1 MNKIFTL
8 LLLLHTANT
17 NANKLHLDDLNL
29 VGRSNFSVWFWD
41 IYDIELKTP
50 SGTYEEG
57 KRPLSLEL
65 TYKRAI
71 SNIELV
77 DETLTQL
84 KRFNISEE
92 QKKNWAKQLLEIWP
106 SVKPSDT
113 ITVYIDNEKITYF
126 YFNGQL
132 IGKINEVDFSDTFPS
147 IWLSLNGPYPALT
160 KKLTGSI
167 D

>member
-92 QKKNWAKQLLEIWP
+92 QKK
-106 SVKPSDT
+106 T
-113 ITVYIDNEKITYF
+113 
-126 YFNGQL
+126 GQS
-132 IGKINEVDFSDTFPS
+132 N
-147 IWLSLNGPYPALT
+147 Y
-160 KKLTGSI
+160 
-167 D
+167 

>member
-1 MNKIFTL
+1 MKKILIL
-8 LLLLHTANT
+8 LLLLQTAIAS
-17 NANKLHLDDLNL
+17 ANKLHLDDLNV

-65 TYKRAI
+65 TYKRVI
-71 SNIELV
+71 SNVELV

-106 SVKPSDT
+106 SVKPDDK
-113 ITVYIDNEKITYF
+113 ITFYIDTKHVTYF
-126 YFNGQL
+126 YFNKQF
-132 IGKINEVDFSDTFPS
+132 IGEIKQADFSDTFSS
-147 IWLSLNGPYPALT
+147 IWLDPAGPYPNMT
-160 KKLTGSI
+160 KKLINSS
-167 D
+167 